1 MLKQAFTAILCL
13 LCHAATA
20 GTIYKCVDA
29 GTVSYHDRPC
39 GAAAVALAV
48 PVAAPAPEVVERLA
62 RQRALLQEIEDER
75 ARCDQQAAREQQ
87 RAERAALVQRRH
99 CDKLRLQRKW
109 LDEDSARAGK
119 DEAERAR
126 LKARRQAEVLAMEC
140 PA

>member
-1 MLKQAFTAILCL
+1 MLKQVSVVILCL
-13 LCHAATA
+13 LSHTAAA
-20 GTIYKCVDA
+20 GTIYKCKE
-29 GTVSYHDRPC
+29 GGKLSYNDQPC
-39 GAAAVALAV
+39 GKSAVVLAV
-48 PVAAPAPEVVERLA
+48 PVAASAPEVVERLA

-75 ARCDQQAAREQQ
+75 AKREELAAREADRAQ
-87 RAERAALVQRRH
+87 RAASILRRR

-109 LDEDSARAGK
+109 ADEDIARAGK